1 MHHAPHTTSPIEPG
15 LLLEM
20 EERSAM
26 ILLRLIAAVG
36 IAVTVL
42 GLALRLAGSAA

>member
-1 MHHAPHTTSPIEPG
+1 MQQTAQTTSPIEPA

-26 ILLRLIAAVG
+26 TLLRLIAAVG

>member
-1 MHHAPHTTSPIEPG
+1 MQHTAPTTNPVEPA

-26 ILLRLIAAVG
+26 TLLRLIAAVG

-42 GLALRLAGSAA
+42 GLALRLAGSVA